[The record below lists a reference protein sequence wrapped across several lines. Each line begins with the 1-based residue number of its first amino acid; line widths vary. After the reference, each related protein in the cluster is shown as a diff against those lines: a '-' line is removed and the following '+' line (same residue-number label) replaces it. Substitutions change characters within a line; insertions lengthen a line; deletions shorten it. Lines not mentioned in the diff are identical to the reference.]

1 MPVKTAKQA
10 ISEQWGL
17 YYDRKDKTFLV
28 KRSLMILRM
37 NYKMQYNSKDKDF
50 GEERCML
57 DCSELRDK
65 WRKYSIAELR
75 ELGSEKEKMIVWKEE
90 GTLKELIIFL
100 SFPPPVS

>member
-1 MPVKTAKQA
+1 
-10 ISEQWGL
+10 
-17 YYDRKDKTFLV
+17 
-28 KRSLMILRM
+28 MILRM